1 MTRSQ
6 RFIHLIEQDD
16 NSADKAPSSK
26 ELADKLL
33 QGLNIKPKI
42 GKARSLPAT
51 ETITIKEVDGEEVRD
66 EHDQNFTTGG
76 NGAAYPDYVPED
88 EIWIEAGHSLE
99 GNLANIVHEF
109 IERMVMFYLGWDYEA
124 AHALAANPVES
135 VIRWAYRVTNPDK
148 EESLFKKKSSSEV
161 ENWVRTFD
169 EAIRKKYHE

>member
-6 RFIHLIEQDD
+6 RFINLIEQDD
-16 NSADKAPSSK
+16 NNADKAPSSK

-42 GKARSLPAT
+42 GKAKELPT
-51 ETITIKEVDGEEVRD
+51 EFTVTFKEIEGELVRD
-66 EHDQNFTTGG
+66 DHDQNFTTGG

-109 IERMVMFYLGWDYEA
+109 VECMIMFYLGWDYEA
-124 AHALAANPVES
+124 AHALAANPVEA
-135 VIRWAYRVTNPDK
+135 VIRWAARMTNPAK
-148 EESLFKKKSSSEV
+148 EESLFKKKASPEV

-169 EAIRKKYHE
+169 EAIRKKYYE